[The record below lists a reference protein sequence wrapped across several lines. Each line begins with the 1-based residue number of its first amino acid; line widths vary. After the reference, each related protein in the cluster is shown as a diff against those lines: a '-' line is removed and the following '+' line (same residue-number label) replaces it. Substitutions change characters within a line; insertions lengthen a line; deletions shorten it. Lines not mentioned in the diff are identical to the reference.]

1 MEKGVKFATT
11 DDFLATQPENVRVLL
26 EKIRQTIRTL
36 TPEAKEVISYQ
47 MPAFRL
53 NKVFIFYA
61 GFKNHISIFVPG
73 ITGEFKDELAGYKTS
88 KATINIPFDKPLPAA
103 LLKKIV
109 KFAAKRDADEA
120 EKKKNKKPTKKKK
133 K

>member
-1 MEKGVKFATT
+1 MEKGVQFETT
-11 DDFLATQPENVRVLL
+11 DDYLAVQPEKTGALL
-26 EKIRQTIRTL
+26 EKIRQTIRAL
-36 TPEAKEVISYQ
+36 VPEAKEVISYQ

-61 GFKNHISIFVPG
+61 GFKNHYSIFVPG

-109 KFAAKRDADEA
+109 KFAARRDADEA
-120 EKKKNKKPTKKKK
+120 EKKKKKTKRGK
-133 K
+133 

>member
-1 MEKGVKFATT
+1 MEKGVQFETT
-11 DDFLATQPENVRVLL
+11 DDYLAVQPEKTRALL
-26 EKIRQTIRTL
+26 EKIRQTIRAL
-36 TPEAKEVISYQ
+36 APEAKEVISYQ

-88 KATINIPFDKPLPAA
+88 KATINIPFDKPLPNT

-109 KFAAKRDADEA
+109 MFAANRDADEA
-120 EKKKNKKPTKKKK
+120 EKKAKTKKGK
-133 K
+133 